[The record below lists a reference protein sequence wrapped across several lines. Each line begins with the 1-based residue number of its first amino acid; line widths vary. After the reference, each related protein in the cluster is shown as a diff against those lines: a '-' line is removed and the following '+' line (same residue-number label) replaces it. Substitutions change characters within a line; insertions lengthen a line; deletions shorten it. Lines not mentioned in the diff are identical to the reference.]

1 MADHGDVLTSNG
13 LVTEEL
19 VVTPVPAP
27 RPTPDA
33 PTTVATARKT
43 FRVITANVQSVPR
56 TALTL
61 GQAREDLRANAADGD
76 LVMLQEIDSRYRRIV
91 AEEFPSTDWHVFFG
105 PPDNRSPI
113 AARKDTFDL
122 LDQGTELIHSVRV
135 GLHGRRYL
143 THVHLRHRELGSDL
157 HAVNVHLTPG
167 AFSTPPPVDA
177 AGRQAE
183 WREGMRRHDRFVED
197 LVGTGA
203 PVIGG
208 GDYNRQL
215 RAFQAEAAMRAGR
228 RVAFGVDTASIDLI
242 WFIDGATATWSELGR
257 DIFRGR
263 EGRPRRR
270 NSDHAARQAT
280 VALTSAAV
288 TVIPAPVASAPR
300 PKKSKKTGKAVKPLK
315 PAKAKDV
322 ASFAPAPRVTLAGT
336 AQPAPGGPLPFGIP
350 FAGPADSPFALTEF
364 GDVRPK
370 KVDWKTRAALEE
382 AERRLGY
389 RLTVVQGSYN
399 NGKVKASGPTHD
411 GGGVVDLLAW
421 DWRRKVR
428 VLREV
433 GFAAWHRVER
443 PGLWGE
449 HIHAVLIEHGRL
461 DPSAARQVVAY
472 RAGLDGLKGSRVD
485 DFPRPNPIPVFR
497 YPPAPAVPMLPAV
510 GEARRDSGV
519 EPLGKAYPPRR
530 TLDGVDISHHQ
541 SGRMDLTAAKAAGL
555 RWWYVK
561 ATEGTSFRDNTYRK
575 RVRQARAAGL
585 PVGAY
590 HFARPENGD
599 AVAEARFFLKNI
611 ELRAGDMVP
620 MLDLEDIGDLTL
632 TQLTTWTGAWVRTV
646 TQELRRK
653 GLTGKP
659 VIYTPFNLEKGFVC
673 LLWVARYSDDFR
685 APVIPR
691 PWRRAAIWQHSNG
704 KFGPVKNVPGIGRV
718 DVNALHP
725 DLPLSALRLRPV
737 GQPAKGASGKPRRE
751 RVTRPPVLPLETLA
765 PADVGTGPEPVGVVT
780 QPVPVDQLPA
790 GSLAM
795 PTVVTTTNGSTST
808 DAGSIVITLTVPL
821 PVAPAPVVVTP
832 DLTPLEEQLTL
843 AAKSLQGAIEALPE
857 RSEP

>member
-1 MADHGDVLTSNG
+1 MADHADVLASNG
-13 LVTEEL
+13 LVTEDL

-27 RPTPDA
+27 RQA
-33 PTTVATARKT
+33 PVSTAIAPTARKT
-43 FRVITANVQSVPR
+43 FRVLTANVQSFPR
-56 TALTL
+56 TAMTL
-61 GQAREDLRANAADGD
+61 AQARADLRANAADGD
-76 LVMLQEIDSRYRRIV
+76 LVMLQEIDSRYRKIV
-91 AEEFPSTDWHVFFG
+91 AEEFPAAEWHVFFG
-105 PPDNRSPI
+105 PADNHSPI
-113 AARKDTFDL
+113 AARKDAFDL
-122 LDQGTELIHSVRV
+122 LDQRTLLIHPTRV

-143 THVHLRHRELGSDL
+143 THVHLRHRELGTEL
-157 HAVNVHLTPG
+157 HATNVHLTPG
-167 AFSTPPPVDA
+167 AFSTPPPPDA

-183 WREGMRRHDRFVED
+183 WREGMARHDRFVEA
-197 LVGTGA
+197 LVATGA
-203 PVIGG
+203 PVVGA

-215 RAFQAEAAMRAGR
+215 RAFKAEAGTKAGK
-228 RVAFGVDTASIDLI
+228 RVAFGVDTASIDLL
-242 WFIDGATATWSELGR
+242 WFIDGDGSTWTEVGR

-263 EGRPRRR
+263 EGKPAKR
-270 NSDHAARQAT
+270 NSDHAARRTT
-280 VALTSAAV
+280 VALAV
-288 TVIPAPVASAPR
+288 TTPPVASAPVVTIPGPVAR
-300 PKKSKKTGKAVKPLK
+300 PKKAKSRKKDKARAAALGQAVTSF
-315 PAKAKDV
+315 V
-322 ASFAPAPRVTLAGT
+322 ADPQVSVGAPAPAEAGV
-336 AQPAPGGPLPFGIP
+336 A
-350 FAGPADSPFALTEF
+350 FAGPVDAPFALTEF
-364 GDVRPK
+364 GDRNPK
-370 KVDWKTRAALEE
+370 RVDWKTRAALEE

-433 GFAAWHRVER
+433 GFAAWHRTER

-461 DPSAARQVVAY
+461 DPSAAAQVVSY
-472 RAGLDGLKGSRVD
+472 RAGRDGLKGNRVD
-485 DFPRPNPIPVFR
+485 DFPRPSPIPVFH
-497 YPPAPAVPMLPAV
+497 YPPAAVAPTLPV
-510 GEARRDSGV
+510 LGEARREGGL

-541 SGRMDLTAAKAAGL
+541 SGRIDLAAARAAGL

-561 ATEGTSFRDNTYRK
+561 ATEGTTFKDPTHRR
-575 RVRQARAAGL
+575 RVRQGRSAGL

-590 HFARPENGD
+590 HFARPGDGD

-632 TQLTTWTGAWVRTV
+632 SQLTTWTGAWVRTV

-653 GLTGKP
+653 GLAGKP
-659 VIYTPFNLEKGFVC
+659 VIYTPFHLEKGFGC

-685 APVIPR
+685 PPVIPR

-704 KFGPVKNVPGIGRV
+704 KFGPVKSVPGIGHV

-725 DLPLSALRLRPV
+725 DLPLSALRLRPIHQRRPEGAARHKQQTLPPPAALEPLAPPEAPTAATV
-737 GQPAKGASGKPRRE
+737 EPAPLVVPAARSGQP
-751 RVTRPPVLPLETLA
+751 
-765 PADVGTGPEPVGVVT
+765 TGNLT
-780 QPVPVDQLPA
+780 N
-790 GSLAM
+790 
-795 PTVVTTTNGSTST
+795 PTVVTTTQGSTT
-808 DAGSIVITLTVPL
+808 TEPGSLVITLTVPL
-821 PVAPAPVVVTP
+821 PVAPAPVVITP
-832 DLTPLEEQLTL
+832 DLTSLEEQLGL
-843 AAKSLQGAIEALPE
+843 AARNLQGAIESLPE

>member
-1 MADHGDVLTSNG
+1 MAEHSDVMTTNG
-13 LVTEEL
+13 LVTEEFL
-19 VVTPVPAP
+19 ITPVPAP
-27 RPTPDA
+27 RPTPSA
-33 PTTVATARKT
+33 AATPATARKT
-43 FRVITANVQSVPR
+43 FRVLTANVQSVPR
-56 TALTL
+56 SALTL
-61 GQAREDLRANAADGD
+61 AQAREDLRANAADGD

-91 AEEFPSTDWHVFFG
+91 AQEFPSTDWHVFYG
-105 PPDNRSPI
+105 PEDNRSPI
-113 AARKDTFDL
+113 AARKDAFDL
-122 LDQGTELIHSVRV
+122 LDQRTLQIHAVRV

-143 THVHLRHRELGSDL
+143 THVHLRHRELGTEL

-177 AGRQAE
+177 ASRQAE
-183 WREGMRRHDRFVED
+183 WHDGMRRHDRFVEE
-197 LVGTGA
+197 LVATGA

-208 GDYNRQL
+208 GDYNRPL
-215 RAFQAEAAMRAGR
+215 RAFHTEAGMRAGQ
-228 RVAFGVDTASIDLI
+228 RVAFGVDTASIDLL
-242 WFIDGATATWSELGR
+242 WFIDGANAAWTELGR

-263 EGRPRRR
+263 EGRPSKR
-270 NSDHAARQAT
+270 NSDHAARRAT
-280 VALTSAAV
+280 VALTLAALEPGLV
-288 TVIPAPVASAPR
+288 PVADAPR
-300 PKKSKKTGKAVKPLK
+300 PKKPKTGKKKHKEKQVLT
-315 PAKAKDV
+315 
-322 ASFAPAPRVTLAGT
+322 FAPAAHVTGAGGTRGDT
-336 AQPAPGGPLPFGIP
+336 AAASPFGIP
-350 FAGPADSPFALTEF
+350 FGGPRDTPFALTEF
-364 GDVRPK
+364 GDVNPK

-382 AERRLGY
+382 AERLLGY

-421 DWRRKVR
+421 DWRRKVE
-428 VLREV
+428 VLRDV
-433 GFAAWHRVER
+433 GFAAWHRTER

-449 HIHAVLIEHGRL
+449 HIHAVLIEHGKL

-472 RAGLDGLKGSRVD
+472 RSGRDGLKSNLVD
-485 DFPRPNPIPVFR
+485 DFPRPRPIPVFH
-497 YPPAPAVPMLPAV
+497 YPPAAVAPTVLAG
-510 GEARRDSGV
+510 GEGRRDGGV

-541 SGRMDLTAAKAAGL
+541 SGRIDLTRAKAAGV
-555 RWWYVK
+555 RWWYLK
-561 ATEGTSFRDNTYRK
+561 ATEGTSFRDKTYRG

-611 ELRAGDMVP
+611 DLRAGDMVP

-632 TQLTTWTGAWVRTV
+632 AQLTTWTGAWVRTV

-653 GLTGKP
+653 GLAGKP
-659 VIYTPFNLEKGFVC
+659 VIYTPFNLEKGFGC

-704 KFGPVKNVPGIGRV
+704 RLGPVKSVPGIGRV

-737 GQPAKGASGKPRRE
+737 GRPTKGAARRPKHAAVE
-751 RVTRPPVLPLETLA
+751 PQQTGVLEPLAT
-765 PADVGTGPEPVGVVT
+765 VEPVAVEQPLAVPP
-780 QPVPVDQLPA
+780 PVPVVRPPSS
-790 GSLAM
+790 GVAM
-795 PTVVTTTNGSTST
+795 PTVVTTTTGSTPT
-808 DAGSIVITLTVPL
+808 DPGSLVITLTVPM

-832 DLTPLEEQLTL
+832 DLTPLEEQLAL
-843 AAKSLQGAIEALPE
+843 AARSLQGAIDSLPE

>member
-1 MADHGDVLTSNG
+1 MADHSDVLASNG

-19 VVTPVPAP
+19 VITPVPAP
-27 RPTPDA
+27 RPTPAA
-33 PTTVATARKT
+33 PTTVGTASKT
-43 FRVITANVQSVPR
+43 FRVLTANVQSVPR

-61 GQAREDLRANAADGD
+61 GQAREDLRANAAAGD
-76 LVMLQEIDSRYRRIV
+76 LVMLQEIDTRYRRIV

-122 LDQGTELIHSVRV
+122 LDQGTELIHPVRV

-143 THVHLRHRELGSDL
+143 THVHLRHRELRTEL

-177 AGRQAE
+177 ASRQAE
-183 WREGMRRHDRFVED
+183 WREGMRRHDGFVED
-197 LVGTGA
+197 LVSTGV

-208 GDYNRQL
+208 GDYNRPL
-215 RAFQAEAAMRAGR
+215 RAFKAEAGTRAGR
-228 RVAFGVDTASIDLI
+228 RVTFAVDTASIDLL

-263 EGRPRRR
+263 EGRPTRRH
-270 NSDHAARQAT
+270 SDHAARQAT

-288 TVIPAPVASAPR
+288 TTIPAPVAAVPR
-300 PKKSKKTGKAVKPLK
+300 TKKSKKPHKPVKQKDLTSFVAVGGAPQVTDTGLP
-315 PAKAKDV
+315 P
-322 ASFAPAPRVTLAGT
+322 FTL
-336 AQPAPGGPLPFGIP
+336 P

-364 GDVRPK
+364 GDSNPK

-443 PGLWGE
+443 PGLWSE
-449 HIHAVLIEHGRL
+449 HIHAVLIEHGKL
-461 DPSAARQVVAY
+461 DPSAARQVLAY
-472 RAGLDGLKGSRVD
+472 RAGLDGLKGGRVD
-485 DFPRPNPIPVFR
+485 DFPRPDPIPVFR
-497 YPPAPAVPMLPAV
+497 YPPKVVAPRPLDV
-510 GEARRDSGV
+510 GEPRRERGV

-561 ATEGTSFRDNTYRK
+561 ATEGTSFKDKTYRK

-599 AVAEARFFLKNI
+599 AVAEARFFLRNI

-632 TQLTTWTGAWVRTV
+632 AQLTTWTGAWVRTV

-659 VIYTPFNLEKGFVC
+659 VIYTPFNLEKGFGC

-691 PWRRAAIWQHSNG
+691 PWQRAAIWQHSNG
-704 KFGPVKNVPGIGRV
+704 KFGPVKSVPGIGRV

-725 DLPLSALRLRPV
+725 DVPLSALRLRPV
-737 GQPAKGASGKPRRE
+737 GRPAKGTTDKPGRE
-751 RVTRPPVLPLETLA
+751 RVGAPKVLPLETLEEA
-765 PADVGTGPEPVGVVT
+765 DATVHVEPAGT
-780 QPVPVDQLPA
+780 VPQSVAAEQLP
-790 GSLAM
+790 GGLAV
-795 PTVVTTTNGSTST
+795 PTVVTTTNGSTTS
-808 DAGSIVITLTVPL
+808 DPGSIVITLTLPL
-821 PVAPAPVVVTP
+821 PVTPAPVVVTP
-832 DLTPLEEQLTL
+832 DLTPLEEQLTR
-843 AAKSLQGAIEALPE
+843 AAESLQGAIEALPE

>member
-1 MADHGDVLTSNG
+1 MAEHVDVLASNG
-13 LVTEEL
+13 LVTEDL

-27 RPTPDA
+27 RQTPVSTSSV
-33 PTTVATARKT
+33 PTARRT
-43 FRVITANVQSVPR
+43 FRVLTANVQSVPR

-61 GQAREDLRANAADGD
+61 VQARADLRANAADGD

-91 AEEFPSTDWHVFFG
+91 AEEFPDSEWHVFFG
-105 PPDNRSPI
+105 PADNHSPI
-113 AARKDTFDL
+113 AARKDAFDL
-122 LDQGTELIHSVRV
+122 LDQRTLLIHPVRV

-143 THVHLRHRELGSDL
+143 THVHLRHRELRTEL
-157 HAVNVHLTPG
+157 HATNVHLTPG
-167 AFSTPPPVDA
+167 AFSTPPPPDA

-183 WREGMRRHDRFVED
+183 WREGMARHDRFVEA
-197 LVGTGA
+197 LVATGA
-203 PVIGG
+203 PVVGA

-215 RAFQAEAAMRAGR
+215 RAFQAEAGTKAGK
-228 RVAFGVDTASIDLI
+228 RVAFGVDTASIDLL
-242 WFIDGATATWSELGR
+242 WFIDGTGSTWTEVGR

-263 EGRPRRR
+263 EGKPRKR
-270 NSDHAARQAT
+270 NSDHAARRAT
-280 VALTSAAV
+280 VALALTDPLPV
-288 TVIPAPVASAPR
+288 PAPIATIPGPVAGPTAGPGAG
-300 PKKSKKTGKAVKPLK
+300 PKKAKRRKKDKTRDSAT
-315 PAKAKDV
+315 
-322 ASFAPAPRVTLAGT
+322 SFAAGAPVS
-336 AQPAPGGPLPFGIP
+336 GGPASEVGAVA
-350 FAGPADSPFALTEF
+350 FAGPVDAPFALTEF
-364 GDVRPK
+364 GDRNPK

-411 GGGVVDLLAW
+411 GGGVIDLLAW

-433 GFAAWHRVER
+433 GFAAWHRTER

-461 DPSAARQVVAY
+461 DPSAAAQVVSY
-472 RAGLDGLKGSRVD
+472 RAGRDGLKGSRVD
-485 DFPRPNPIPVFR
+485 DFPRPSPIPVFH
-497 YPPAPAVPMLPAV
+497 YPPAPVAATPPVV
-510 GEARRDSGV
+510 GEARREGEL

-541 SGRMDLTAAKAAGL
+541 SGRIDLAAARAAGL

-561 ATEGTSFRDNTYRK
+561 ATEGTTFKDPTHRR
-575 RVRQARAAGL
+575 RVRQARSAGL

-590 HFARPENGD
+590 HFARPGDGD

-611 ELRAGDMVP
+611 DLRAGDMVP

-632 TQLTTWTGAWVRTV
+632 SQLTTWTGAWVRTV

-653 GLTGKP
+653 GLAGKP
-659 VIYTPFNLEKGFVC
+659 VIYTPFHLEKGFGC

-685 APVIPR
+685 PPVIPR

-704 KFGPVKNVPGIGRV
+704 RFGPVKSVPGIGHV

-725 DLPLSALRLRPV
+725 DLPLSALRLRPIHQR
-737 GQPAKGASGKPRRE
+737 QPEGTTRRK
-751 RVTRPPVLPLETLA
+751 RPHVPAPVALEPLAPLEESPGAAVGPAPVVVPAPLPSQPIANLA
-765 PADVGTGPEPVGVVT
+765 A
-780 QPVPVDQLPA
+780 
-790 GSLAM
+790 
-795 PTVVTTTNGSTST
+795 PTVVTTTQGSTT
-808 DAGSIVITLTVPL
+808 TEAGSIVITVTMPL
-821 PVAPAPVVVTP
+821 PVAPAPVVITP
-832 DLTPLEEQLTL
+832 DLTSLEEQLGL
-843 AAKSLQGAIEALPE
+843 AARNLQGAIESLPE